1 MKSLRYGPTILALGL
16 LLLTAVAAEAQSWGR
31 GGAYTG
37 ASPRLGYRGGRG
49 GGNVTLN
56 YKEPCWS
63 AASSRC
69 AREQS
74 RKVAARPK

>member
-1 MKSLRYGPTILALGL
+1 MPFRYGPTILALGL
-16 LLLTAVAAEAQSWGR
+16 LLLTTVAAAAQSWSR

-37 ASPRLGYRGGRG
+37 ASPSLGYYGGRG
-49 GGNVTLN
+49 GSNVTLN

-74 RKVAARPK
+74 RKVPARPK